1 MATDKTVFLNK
12 LRNTKM
18 LIRTGMLPARIFE
31 KRMSY
36 GKGSSNFQNT

>member
-1 MATDKTVFLNK
+1 MLGESMATDKTVFLNK

-31 KRMSY
+31 KKDELW
-36 GKGSSNFQNT
+36 KGI